1 MSPSVSGSP
10 PDADREV
17 KIFEFS
23 DHERLVEDNDRL
35 AEMRKELRSPNVYI
49 ARSVVNRE
57 KLEPLR
63 DYLSVVGK
71 SSLPNYQAIKAGAPN
86 SHRMNDWDPRA
97 YVGGCFHQFSFF
109 PWNQDPFRMFELFR
123 PVYEVK
129 NRLSGLEA
137 PRFLETTPDAGCT
150 ARLSVQYYPRGG
162 GGLKPHADPVD
173 HHQLVVPS
181 MSLCKKGED
190 FDVGGVFVEPNPGQ
204 RIMVEDILDWGDVI
218 YFNAQCPHGIE
229 SIDPDAAMDWLSF
242 RGRWAIVFAV
252 NKLSDNEAIS
262 NSVELD

>member
-1 MSPSVSGSP
+1 
-10 PDADREV
+10 
-17 KIFEFS
+17 
-23 DHERLVEDNDRL
+23 
-35 AEMRKELRSPNVYI
+35 
-49 ARSVVNRE
+49 
-57 KLEPLR
+57 
-63 DYLSVVGK
+63 
-71 SSLPNYQAIKAGAPN
+71 
-86 SHRMNDWDPRA
+86 
-97 YVGGCFHQFSFF
+97 
-109 PWNQDPFRMFELFR
+109 
-123 PVYEVK
+123 
-129 NRLSGLEA
+129 
-137 PRFLETTPDAGCT
+137 
-150 ARLSVQYYPRGG
+150 
-162 GGLKPHADPVD
+162 
-173 HHQLVVPS
+173 

>member
-1 MSPSVSGSP
+1 MSQL
-10 PDADREV
+10 AQ
-17 KIFEFS
+17 IHEFS
-23 DHERLVEDNDRL
+23 DHTRLADDVDRL
-35 AEMRKELRSPNVYI
+35 AEMRKELQAGNVYI
-49 ARSVVNRE
+49 ARNVVSRE

-63 DYLSVVGK
+63 DYLSVIGR
-71 SSLPNYQAIKAGAPN
+71 SSLPNYQAIEEGAPN
-86 SHRMNDWDPRA
+86 SHRMNNWDPRS

-109 PWNQDPFRMFELFR
+109 PWNQDPFHMFELFR

-129 NRLSGLEA
+129 NQLSALE
-137 PRFLETTPDAGCT
+137 PHRFLQTKPDAGCT

-162 GGLKPHADPVD
+162 GGMKSHADPVD

-181 MSLCKKGED
+181 MALSKKGED
-190 FDVGGVFVEPNPGQ
+190 FNAGGVFVELNRGQ
-204 RIMVEDILDWGDVI
+204 RVLVDDVLDWGDVI

-229 SIDPDAAMDWLSF
+229 TIDPDVPLDWLAF

>member
-1 MSPSVSGSP
+1 MSEAPGPGQSDSVHQPG
-10 PDADREV
+10 V
-17 KIFEFS
+17 FEFS
-23 DHERLVEDNDRL
+23 DHERLVGDDDRL
-35 AEMRKELRSPNVYI
+35 AEMRTALQAGSVYI
-49 ARSVVNRE
+49 ARGVVPRE
-57 KLEPLR
+57 TLQPLR
-63 DYLSVVGK
+63 DYLSVVGRN
-71 SSLPNYQAIKAGAPN
+71 SLPNYQPIVAGAPN

-109 PWNQDPFRMFELFR
+109 PWNQDPFRMFDLLR

-137 PRFLETTPDAGCT
+137 GRFLGVEPDAGCT

-162 GGLKPHADPVD
+162 GGLKAHADPVD

-190 FDVGGVFVEPNPGQ
+190 FEYGGVFVEPTPGQ

-229 SIDPDAAMDWLSF
+229 PIDPDAQKDWLAF

-252 NKLSDNEAIS
+252 NKLSGNADIS
-262 NSVELD
+262 DSVELD